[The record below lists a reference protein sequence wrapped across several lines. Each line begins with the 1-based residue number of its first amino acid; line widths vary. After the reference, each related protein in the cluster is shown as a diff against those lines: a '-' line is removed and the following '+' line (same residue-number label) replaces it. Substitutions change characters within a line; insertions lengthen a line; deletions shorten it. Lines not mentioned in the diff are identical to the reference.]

1 MDVIH
6 LVAKIGD
13 ATTTND
19 ANVNANTSPQQQ
31 QQNQPMFQHALIT
44 TSFSRERRLRQQ
56 DAAVLTV
63 DKQQVFETIHQSIL
77 AINNILECDDHFN
90 CFNINKRKLVLG
102 QWIDVK
108 DTVYEWLEAE
118 VIDINEEKKEVYV
131 HYNGWGARWDEWL
144 PMDSDRIMPFRFHT
158 RQLTALHTLSPYP
171 NKPLLEGIKLVTDK
185 EEEEGFDGMVSKTI
199 NIMEVCL
206 EQMKNVIKCKDGKDD
221 SNGNGSGNESGDVK
235 KDEKEIQLDYYYKIK
250 KILPLLDRTG
260 RLMTDLS
267 VYANECV
274 KPSNLKDLN
283 RGLYRSNNK
292 MERQKKES
300 DVNIND
306 NNNNNV
312 QGANFQKQLEDITH
326 TNTNT
331 NTTTNSNSNENK
343 NESDDSI
350 LNDMLKGYTDDSI
363 KNTTLEFLN
372 TLPSRE
378 RRSTRYLPARN
389 KFDELFKNQIP
400 LNDLPAFINHYHS
413 VLSRPLYDIYVH
425 EIPQSTYEALNAL
438 SNNRTNE
445 ANTNTATTTN
455 NENTNQFF
463 RDSSTEQQQQQQQQP
478 NTTPNIQNETNNEC
492 PVGISGQNVNDTNT
506 ISNNIENNNE
516 TTINTNELD
525 DIIVEDANNN
535 NNTNNNT
542 NEQSDNIDKDK

>member
-13 ATTTND
+13 TTTTND
-19 ANVNANTSPQQQ
+19 ANINANISPQQQ
-31 QQNQPMFQHALIT
+31 QQNQPIFQHALIT

-56 DAAVLTV
+56 DAAVLTI

-171 NKPLLEGIKLVTDK
+171 NKPLLDGIKLVTDK
-185 EEEEGFDGMVSKTI
+185 EEEEGFDGMINKTI
-199 NIMEVCL
+199 DIMNICL
-206 EQMKNVIKCKDGKDD
+206 ERMKGIVNKK
-221 SNGNGSGNESGDVK
+221 NEDNK
-235 KDEKEIQLDYYYKIK
+235 KMQLDYYYKIK
-250 KILPLLDRTG
+250 KMLPLLDRTG

-274 KPSNLKDLN
+274 KPNNLKDLN
-283 RGLYRSNNK
+283 RELYKSN
-292 MERQKKES
+292 KKNE
-300 DVNIND
+300 VNVQND
-306 NNNNNV
+306 KDKNEQQSEDIKTSNNNNTN
-312 QGANFQKQLEDITH
+312 TS
-326 TNTNT
+326 NTNT
-331 NTTTNSNSNENK
+331 DECVLT
-343 NESDDSI
+343 
-350 LNDMLKGYTDDSI
+350 DMLKGYSEDFI
-363 KNTTLEFLN
+363 KNTSLEFFN
-372 TLPSRE
+372 TLAPRE
-378 RRSTRYLPARN
+378 RRSTRYIPARN
-389 KFDELFKNQIP
+389 KYDELFTNQIP
-400 LNDLPAFINHYHS
+400 LNDLPSFINHYHS

-438 SNNRTNE
+438 SNRNESNSETN
-445 ANTNTATTTN
+445 AN
-455 NENTNQFF
+455 NENNNINLTQQPTN
-463 RDSSTEQQQQQQQQP
+463 EQQQQP
-478 NTTPNIQNETNNEC
+478 NTNTVGQTETNITEHNVSESNVNNNNTQSNNNEC
-492 PVGISGQNVNDTNT
+492 
-506 ISNNIENNNE
+506 
-516 TTINTNELD
+516 D
-525 DIIVEDANNN
+525 DIIVEDVTTTNNDNVENNN
-535 NNTNNNT
+535 
-542 NEQSDNIDKDK
+542 DNSK

>member
-13 ATTTND
+13 PITTTDDN
-19 ANVNANTSPQQQ
+19 NTNNSLQSSSPQQQ
-31 QQNQPMFQHALIT
+31 QQPFQHALIT
-44 TSFSRERRLRQQ
+44 TTISRERRLRHP

-171 NKPLLEGIKLVTDK
+171 NKPLLDGIKLVTDK
-185 EEEEGFDGMVSKTI
+185 EEEEGFDGMVNKTI
-199 NIMEVCL
+199 DIMNICL
-206 EQMKNVIKCKDGKDD
+206 EQMKGIVNKK
-221 SNGNGSGNESGDVK
+221 NEDN
-235 KDEKEIQLDYYYKIK
+235 KEMQLDYYYKIK
-250 KILPLLDRTG
+250 KMLPLLDRTG

-283 RGLYRSNNK
+283 RGLYRS
-292 MERQKKES
+292 KENE
-300 DVNIND
+300 VNVHND
-306 NNNNNV
+306 KDKN
-312 QGANFQKQLEDITH
+312 D
-326 TNTNT
+326 NT
-331 NTTTNSNSNENK
+331 NTTNINT
-343 NESDDSI
+343 DDSM
-350 LNDMLKGYTDDSI
+350 LTDMLKGYSEDFI
-363 KNTTLEFLN
+363 KNTSLEFFN
-372 TLPSRE
+372 TLAPRE
-378 RRSTRYLPARN
+378 RRSTRYIPARN
-389 KFDELFKNQIP
+389 KYDELFKNQIP
-400 LNDLPAFINHYHS
+400 LNDLPSFVNHYHS

-438 SNNRTNE
+438 SNRNGNNNETN
-445 ANTNTATTTN
+445 TN
-455 NENTNQFF
+455 NESNNINLTQQPTN
-463 RDSSTEQQQQQQQQP
+463 EQQQQQP
-478 NTTPNIQNETNNEC
+478 NTSTVVQNETNIMEHNVSE
-492 PVGISGQNVNDTNT
+492 SNVNNNNNT
-506 ISNNIENNNE
+506 QSNNNNNNE
-516 TTINTNELD
+516 CD
-525 DIIVEDANNN
+525 DIIVEDVTTTIN
-535 NNTNNNT
+535 
-542 NEQSDNIDKDK
+542 DNIEHNNDNSK

>member
-13 ATTTND
+13 PITTTDDN
-19 ANVNANTSPQQQ
+19 NANNSLQSSSPQQQ
-31 QQNQPMFQHALIT
+31 QQPFQHALIT
-44 TSFSRERRLRQQ
+44 TTISRERRLRHP

-171 NKPLLEGIKLVTDK
+171 NKPLLDGIKLVTDK
-185 EEEEGFDGMVSKTI
+185 EEEEGFDGMVNKTI
-199 NIMEVCL
+199 DIMNICL
-206 EQMKNVIKCKDGKDD
+206 EQMKGIVNKKNKD
-221 SNGNGSGNESGDVK
+221 N
-235 KDEKEIQLDYYYKIK
+235 KEMQLDYYYKIK
-250 KILPLLDRTG
+250 KMLPLLDRTG

-283 RGLYRSNNK
+283 RSLYKS
-292 MERQKKES
+292 KENE
-300 DVNIND
+300 VNVHND
-306 NNNNNV
+306 KDKN
-312 QGANFQKQLEDITH
+312 D
-326 TNTNT
+326 NT
-331 NTTTNSNSNENK
+331 NTTNAST
-343 NESDDSI
+343 DDSM
-350 LNDMLKGYTDDSI
+350 LTDMLKGYSEDFI
-363 KNTTLEFLN
+363 KNTSLEFFN
-372 TLPSRE
+372 TLAPRE
-378 RRSTRYLPARN
+378 RRSTRYIPARN
-389 KFDELFKNQIP
+389 KYDELFKNQIP
-400 LNDLPAFINHYHS
+400 LNDLPSFVNHYHS

-438 SNNRTNE
+438 SNRNENNNETN
-445 ANTNTATTTN
+445 TN
-455 NENTNQFF
+455 NESNNINLTQQPTN
-463 RDSSTEQQQQQQQQP
+463 EQQQQQP
-478 NTTPNIQNETNNEC
+478 NTSTVVQNETNIMEHNVSE
-492 PVGISGQNVNDTNT
+492 SNVNNNNT
-506 ISNNIENNNE
+506 PSNNNNNNE
-516 TTINTNELD
+516 CD
-525 DIIVEDANNN
+525 DIIVEDVTTTIN
-535 NNTNNNT
+535 
-542 NEQSDNIDKDK
+542 DNIEHNNDNSK